1 MKCSKRLI
9 CKPIITLM
17 KTLIKI
23 IIISFCRTNML
34 SCRYNRNRCKS
45 KTKEALPRRRSSIQ
59 NNNLEITMNSEQMII
74 KIREKWSIRSS
85 KSSQGSHHRRTC
97 NRDSRGL
104 IQQRRRSTPR
114 SQTHIRSITRVQE
127 ELSKW
132 TTLVIKCTAGIIF
145 IIQWPR
151 RAIKLKISNSVLIK
165 KIKKIKIEWLKWV
178 QILLQFKKGQ
188 LPLKMLIKFKF

>member
-9 CKPIITLM
+9 CKPTITLM
-17 KTLIKI
+17 KTRIKI

-59 NNNLEITMNSEQMII
+59 NNNLEITMISEQMII

-85 KSSQGSHHRRTC
+85 KSSQGSRHRRTC

-104 IQQRRRSTPR
+104 IQQQRRSTPR
-114 SQTHIRSITRVQE
+114 SQTHIRYITRVQE
-127 ELSKW
+127 ELSK
-132 TTLVIKCTAGIIF
+132 
-145 IIQWPR
+145 
-151 RAIKLKISNSVLIK
+151 
-165 KIKKIKIEWLKWV
+165 
-178 QILLQFKKGQ
+178 
-188 LPLKMLIKFKF
+188 

>member
-9 CKPIITLM
+9 CKPTITLM

-23 IIISFCRTNML
+23 IIISFCRTNMR

-59 NNNLEITMNSEQMII
+59 NNNLEITMISEQMII

-85 KSSQGSHHRRTC
+85 KSSQGSRHRRTC

-104 IQQRRRSTPR
+104 IQQQQRSTPR
-114 SQTHIRSITRVQE
+114 SRTHIRYITRVQG

-132 TTLVIKCTAGIIF
+132 ITLVIKCTTGIIF
-145 IIQWPR
+145 IIRWPR

-178 QILLQFKKGQ
+178 QIHLRFKKGQ
-188 LPLKMLIKFKF
+188 LPLRMLIKFKF